1 MIEIENPLENAYKTF
16 PGPVLLLAG
25 PGTGKT
31 YQLAKRIKFLVEH
44 EQMGA
49 HPNEIAVITF
59 TKEAARNMRGK
70 LAEDN
75 DEVRLERDKYPEII
89 ATMHSLGNMI
99 IGSTVK
105 KTNNK
110 GLIFTSKTSFNLTMH
125 SLTYRVSF
133 IPPFP
138 TVCAV

>member
-25 PGTGKT
+25 SGTGKT

-44 EQMGA
+44 KQMGA
-49 HPNEIAVITF
+49 QPNEIAVITF

-75 DEVRLERDKYPEII
+75 DEVRIERDKYPEII

-99 IGSTVK
+99 IGSTAEKLGLHK
-105 KTNNK
+105 KYEVLTEDAPREVFQQY
-110 GLIFTSKTSFNLTMH
+110 GLHRL
-125 SLTYRVSF
+125 R
-133 IPPFP
+133 
-138 TVCAV
+138 